1 MSACLPCV
9 SFNTVGQGRSCFFK
23 LLTNN
28 YELNVFGS
36 CYFLVHL
43 DLKDFKS
50 LLIIG
55 ELFGRII
62 SPLTFKLIAREVSA
76 AT

>member
-1 MSACLPCV
+1 M
-9 SFNTVGQGRSCFFK
+9 FFFLK

-28 YELNVFGS
+28 YKLNVFGS
-36 CYFLVHL
+36 FLVHL

-50 LLIIG
+50 LFIIG
-55 ELFGRII
+55 ELFGSII
-62 SPLTFKLIAREVSA
+62 SPLTFKLIARDVSA

>member
-1 MSACLPCV
+1 MSECLPCA
-9 SFNTVGQGRSCFFK
+9 SFTTVGQGRSCLFSLK

-28 YELNVFGS
+28 YKLNGS
-36 CYFLVHL
+36 FLVHP

-50 LLIIG
+50 LFIIG
-55 ELFGRII
+55 ELFGSFIN
-62 SPLTFKLIAREVSA
+62 PLTFKLIAREVSA

>member
-1 MSACLPCV
+1 MFTFSI
-9 SFNTVGQGRSCFFK
+9 K

-28 YELNVFGS
+28 YKLNVFGS
-36 CYFLVHL
+36 FLVHP

-50 LLIIG
+50 LFIIG
-55 ELFGRII
+55 KLFGSII